1 MNAAVIT
8 VPAFASTRDG
18 IQHFFGTRRHA
29 TSLAFDVGV
38 PARQSGAQGHGWLL
52 SVKQV
57 HGTDALVLDR
67 PLTESDQFPGGW
79 DALVTDQPGVT
90 VAVRTAD
97 CVPVLV
103 HDPRRRVVAAIHA
116 GWRGAVAGIVSKTL
130 TLMASRFG
138 STQSD
143 LRVSIGPSA
152 GPCCYEV
159 DDPVL
164 DQLRMGLPD
173 WESVVHDYRGHK
185 ARLDLKALIRRQ
197 VEACRRVCTRCFGG
211 ECLHDLPRSAV
222 LFLST
227 GRPGKRDDGQWD
239 HAALSQLRVSRRV
252 SDDIYPGGFVEYVR
266 IFEVGIPWRR
276 RVVGTA
282 SPVEV
287 CRALVGLLPISV

>member
-1 MNAAVIT
+1 MAMSAAVIT
-8 VPAFASTRDG
+8 VPAFASARDG
-18 IQHFFGTRRHA
+18 VRHFFGTRSHA
-29 TSLAFDVGV
+29 DSLAFDVGV
-38 PARQSGAQGHGWLL
+38 PARQSGSQVRGWLL

-67 PLTESDQFPGGW
+67 PLTGSDQFPGGW

-103 HDPRRRVVAAIHA
+103 HDPRRRIVAAIHA
-116 GWRGAVAGIVSKTL
+116 GWRGAVAGIVSKTF
-130 TLMASRFG
+130 TLMANRFG
-138 STQSD
+138 STRTD

-197 VEACRRVCTRCFGG
+197 VEGEGVNARSVSSVNLCTICQDQLFYSYRREGRVNGTMVSGIT
-211 ECLHDLPRSAV
+211 L
-222 LFLST
+222 LSH
-227 GRPGKRDDGQWD
+227 R
-239 HAALSQLRVSRRV
+239 
-252 SDDIYPGGFVEYVR
+252 
-266 IFEVGIPWRR
+266 
-276 RVVGTA
+276 
-282 SPVEV
+282 
-287 CRALVGLLPISV
+287 